1 MEKIFQYLGKRTGK
15 AVKKGKWFYNSVLGN
30 EEETIKA
37 EFSFG
42 YEMAKEISH
51 QYKLVK
57 EPITDKIGN
66 QLKTRLSTKHRF
78 NFYTIKSDEV
88 NAFALPGGFIF
99 VTSSLLDF
107 CEFDEDA
114 VAFVLAHE
122 MGHVIKGHTLNS
134 LLAQYSVNALSNI
147 LRTTGLVQ
155 NAAKQLFAKY
165 LITNYS
171 RENEFEAD
179 KAALKIMKLLDF
191 NTDAAKS
198 FFVKL
203 QTKESDSSFLPS
215 YFATHPP
222 LTERIKKVEE
232 TINKSQ

>member
-1 MEKIFQYLGKRTGK
+1 MDKIFQYLGKRAGK
-15 AVKKGKWFYNSVLGN
+15 AVKKGKWFYNSVLGS
-30 EEETIKA
+30 EEDTIKA

-42 YEMAKEISH
+42 YEMAKEISNK
-51 QYKLVK
+51 YKLVK
-57 EPITDKIGN
+57 EPITVKIGTL
-66 QLKTRLSTKHRF
+66 LKTKLSTKHRF

-99 VTSSLLDF
+99 VTSSLLEF
-107 CEFDEDA
+107 CKFDEDA
-114 VAFVLAHE
+114 VVFVLAHE

-134 LLAQYSVNALSNI
+134 LLAQYSVNALSTI

-179 KAALKIMKLLDF
+179 RAALKIMKLLDF
-191 NTDAAKS
+191 NTNAAKT

-203 QTKESDSSFLPS
+203 QAKESDSSFIPS

-222 LTERIKKVEE
+222 LKDRVKNVEE
-232 TINKSQ
+232 FVKQ

>member
-1 MEKIFQYLGKRTGK
+1 MDKVFQYLGKRAGK
-15 AVKKGKWFYNSVLGN
+15 AVKKGKWFYNSVLGSK
-30 EEETIKA
+30 EDTIKA
-37 EFSFG
+37 EFLFG
-42 YEMAKEISH
+42 YEMAKEISNK
-51 QYKLVK
+51 YKLVK
-57 EPITDKIGN
+57 EPITDKIGT
-66 QLKTRLSTKHRF
+66 QLKTKLSTKHRF

-88 NAFALPGGFIF
+88 NAFAVPGGFVF

-107 CEFDEDA
+107 CEYNEDSI
-114 VAFVLAHE
+114 AFVLAHE

-134 LLAQYSVNALSNI
+134 LLAQYSVNALSTI
-147 LRTTGLVQ
+147 LRTTGLLQ

-179 KAALKIMKLLDF
+179 MAALKIMKLLKY
-191 NTDAAKS
+191 NREAAKT

-203 QTKESDSSFLPS
+203 QAKESDSSFLPP

-222 LTERIKKVEE
+222 LKERIIKVEE
-232 TINKSQ
+232 NNKQ

>member
-1 MEKIFQYLGKRTGK
+1 VDKVFQYLGKRAGK
-15 AVKKGKWFYNSVLGN
+15 AVKKGKWFYNSVLGS
-30 EEETIKA
+30 EEDTIKA

-42 YEMAKEISH
+42 YEMAKEISNK
-51 QYKLVK
+51 YKLVK
-57 EPITDKIGN
+57 EPITIKIGTL
-66 QLKTRLSTKHRF
+66 LKTKLSTKHRF

-99 VTSSLLDF
+99 VTNSLLEF

-114 VAFVLAHE
+114 IAFVLAHE

-134 LLAQYSVNALSNI
+134 LLAQYSVNALSTI

-179 KAALKIMKLLDF
+179 RAALKIMKLLDF
-191 NTDAAKS
+191 NTNAAKT
-198 FFVKL
+198 FFENL
-203 QTKESDSSFLPS
+203 QAKESDSSFIPS

-222 LTERIKKVEE
+222 LKDRIKKVEE
-232 TINKSQ
+232 IINK

>member
-1 MEKIFQYLGKRTGK
+1 MDKIFQYLGKRAGK
-15 AVKKGKWFYNSVLGN
+15 AAKKGKWFYNSVLGS
-30 EEETIKA
+30 EEDTIKA

-42 YEMAKEISH
+42 YEMAKEISNK
-51 QYKLVK
+51 YKLVK
-57 EPITDKIGN
+57 EPLTAKIGT

-99 VTSSLLDF
+99 VTNSLLEF

-114 VAFVLAHE
+114 IAFVLAHE

-134 LLAQYSVNALSNI
+134 LLAQYSVNALSTI

-179 KAALKIMKLLDF
+179 RAALKIMKLLDF
-191 NTDAAKS
+191 NTNAAKT

-203 QTKESDSSFLPS
+203 F
-215 YFATHPP
+215 
-222 LTERIKKVEE
+222 
-232 TINKSQ
+232 

>member
-1 MEKIFQYLGKRTGK
+1 MDKIFQYLGKRAGK
-15 AVKKGKWFYNSVLGN
+15 AVKKGRWFYNSVLGS
-30 EEETIKA
+30 EEDTIKA

-42 YEMAKEISH
+42 YEMAKEISNK
-51 QYKLVK
+51 YKLVK
-57 EPITDKIGN
+57 EPITVKIGTL
-66 QLKTRLSTKHRF
+66 LKTKLSTKHRF

-99 VTSSLLDF
+99 ITSSLLEF
-107 CEFDEDA
+107 CNFDEDA

-134 LLAQYSVNALSNI
+134 LLAQYSVNALSTI

-179 KAALKIMKLLDF
+179 RAALKIMKLLGY
-191 NTDAAKS
+191 NTNAAKT
-198 FFVKL
+198 FFTKL
-203 QTKESDSSFLPS
+203 QAKDSDSTFLPS

-222 LTERIKKVEE
+222 LKDRIKKVEE
-232 TINKSQ
+232 IIKQ